1 MSRLLKSLIGVAAVA
16 AFAAA
21 GAPVASAK
29 SFEAKFSHG
38 FRPNSP
44 HHKAALQMKEEV
56 EKASNGQ
63 IEFKIFHSGQAG
75 SAREN
80 FEALQLGSL
89 QITTSPTARISGFV
103 PQLQIFDLPFLF
115 PNRSK
120 MIEVLDGPIGQ
131 DMLKL
136 LEPQGVKGVA
146 FYVEGFKNMTAN
158 KPLRTLD
165 DFKGFKMRTM
175 ESAIIM
181 EQYRALG
188 ADPVPV
194 AYLEVY
200 NALQMKMV
208 DGQENPVNLIH
219 DMKFFEVQDYL
230 MLSEHAMLG
239 GLLMY
244 GLEWFNSLPADL
256 QKIMLDAG
264 VLYVQRQRAGVKAIE
279 EADLKV
285 IEESG
290 TKIIRISDAE
300 KKVFRDATLP
310 VHKIYSDKYGDEIL
324 KQIYAAT
331 Q

>member
-1 MSRLLKSLIGVAAVA
+1 MSRRFESLIGVIAVA
-16 AFAAA
+16 AFAVS
-21 GAPVASAK
+21 GAVAVSAK
-29 SFEAKFSHG
+29 TFEAKFSHG
-38 FRPNSP
+38 FRPDSP

-56 EKASNGQ
+56 AKASNGR
-63 IEFKIFHSGQAG
+63 IDIKIFHSSQAG

-89 QITTSPTARISGFV
+89 QITTSPTARISGFI
-103 PQLQIFDLPFLF
+103 PELQIFDLPFLF
-115 PNRSK
+115 PNRAK

-131 DMLKL
+131 EMLKL
-136 LEPQGVKGVA
+136 AEPQGVKGVA

-158 KPLRTLD
+158 KPLRTLA

-194 AYLEVY
+194 AFVEVY

-208 DGQENPVNLIH
+208 DGQENPINLIH
-219 DMKFFEVQDYL
+219 DMKFYEVQDYL

-256 QKIMLDAG
+256 QKIMQDAG
-264 VLYVQRQRAGVKAIE
+264 VLYVKRQRAGVKAIE
-279 EADLKV
+279 DFDLGV
-285 IEESG
+285 IEKSG
-290 TKIIRISDAE
+290 TKIVKISDAE
-300 KKVFRDATLP
+300 KKVFRDATLS
-310 VHKIYSDKYGDEIL
+310 VHKIYSDKYGDDIL
-324 KQIYAAT
+324 NKIYEAT
-331 Q
+331 K